1 MTGTRIRD
9 RILIP
14 IVLSGLLAVAGAA
27 VSGDPIPQGA
37 DYRTAT
43 FYVA

>member
-1 MTGTRIRD
+1 MTDTRIRD

-14 IVLSGLLAVAGAA
+14 IVLLGLVFMAGRA
-27 VSGDPIPQGA
+27 VSGDPIPQGT
-37 DYRTAT
+37 DFRTAT